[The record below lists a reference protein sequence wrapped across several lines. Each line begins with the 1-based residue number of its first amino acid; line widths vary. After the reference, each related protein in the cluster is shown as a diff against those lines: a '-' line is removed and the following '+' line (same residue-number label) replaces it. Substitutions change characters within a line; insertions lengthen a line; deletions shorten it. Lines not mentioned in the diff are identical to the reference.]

1 MTATTTTARTSVQKA
16 TKLKIA
22 GGLALLFFFMRS
34 SKVSAL
40 GTGRF
45 LNQADLRWG
54 SKTVGNGNGTYAA
67 IGCVTTC
74 VTIVVN
80 MLKGTTLTPDQL
92 KPGIMLT
99 AADYI
104 GSAIASD
111 QALTRLGCVV
121 RGRVRSLNRTASS
134 IAQMRSLIDDCLAKG
149 GVAIVR
155 VDYDLSTAKDNHSV
169 VCFKKT
175 AAGYHCADPA
185 GGVEVILN
193 DQLVARRTPKLLY
206 SANGVQPVF
215 RA

>member
-1 MTATTTTARTSVQKA
+1 MQRA

-22 GGLALLFFFMRS
+22 GGLALLYFLMRS
-34 SKVSAL
+34 SNVSASSL
-40 GTGRF
+40 GTGLF

-99 AADYI
+99 AADYD
-104 GSAIASD
+104 GSSIRSD
-111 QALTRLGCVV
+111 QALARLGCVV

-134 IAQMRSLIDDCLAKG
+134 IAQMRSLIEDCLTQG

-155 VDYDLSTAKDNHSV
+155 VDYNLSTAEDNHSV

-185 GGVEVILN
+185 GGVEVIL
-193 DQLVARRTPKLLY
+193 DDRLFARRSASKTY